1 MDLGSQL
8 PMRRNASNSHI
19 DAFSGENLLL
29 RPLLLVTILLP
40 IALWTACGGG
50 GGGNSG
56 GNPGGGGGG
65 GGGNG
70 GGGTVNAPTVVSV
83 SAGQAVSGVNIS
95 VAAQASS
102 PTPNATAAGADGSHA
117 FSGGDVMH
125 QNSVATLIV
134 FGPGLTTSMKAS
146 FSGPSDIAIGP
157 LQSVKFT
164 DPNAPPGLRF
174 TATVASNAALGAR
187 TLVLQDTKNDITTFS
202 GALEVVP

>member
-1 MDLGSQL
+1 MDAGSQL
-8 PMRRNASNSHI
+8 PMRHNASNSDI
-19 DAFSGENLLL
+19 DAFPGENLLPRL
-29 RPLLLVTILLP
+29 LLLVIILLP
-40 IALWTACGGG
+40 LALWTACGGG
-50 GGGNSG
+50 DSNTA
-56 GNPGGGGGG
+56 GNPGGG

-70 GGGTVNAPTVVSV
+70 GGAVNPAMVVSV
-83 SAGQAVSGVNIS
+83 SSGQAVSGVNIS

-125 QNSVATLIV
+125 QNSVATVIV
-134 FGPGLTTSMKAS
+134 FGPGLNTSMKAS
-146 FSGPSDIAIGP
+146 FSGPGDIAIGP